1 MSSLFLVNRRKI
13 LHITLIGVNLN
24 EGKNIKEVCMTSQE
38 TIPSDLF
45 ANIQRRQEISELAW
59 HIITKVYHGETLS
72 QEEQH
77 YLASPSETAA
87 ILSVKYRRPIKQ
99 TYIKEMTR
107 TFVNKET
114 GHETPPRL
122 KAARMIGGANVY
134 LVKDVLNAKLREKS
148 KSVK

>member
-1 MSSLFLVNRRKI
+1 
-13 LHITLIGVNLN
+13 
-24 EGKNIKEVCMTSQE
+24 MTSLE
-38 TIPSDLF
+38 TIPSYLF
-45 ANIQRRQEISELAW
+45 AEIQRKQEISEMAW

-87 ILSVKYRRPIKQ
+87 ILSVKYDRPIKQ

-107 TFVNKET
+107 TFVNKKT

-122 KAARMIGGANVY
+122 RAARVIGGANVY
-134 LVKDVLNAKLREKS
+134 RVEDVLRATLREKPTKASAQKEGS
-148 KSVK
+148 KAQ